1 MNATEIQAT
10 GQRTF
15 PGNDK
20 LGTAVEWLLLALIFV
35 SYTRLSDALIRE
47 YGLFSVAE
55 IIIALLAAFFAI
67 RWLTGP
73 VPATPARLPLPI
85 ILLAIYGLI
94 AFASLLYAR
103 DQERVVAALEDY
115 AKDAFIAMLVVL
127 SLRRATTLR
136 LVVWIMLA
144 AGLVMGGIGLYQQ
157 MTGNFE
163 QSILGLGTA
172 NIQQIVGRT
181 SDYRIA
187 GPVGDPNFF
196 AQIMLVLVPLA
207 VDRLWHEKRF
217 ILKAM
222 AALALVVSI
231 LTIVFTFS
239 RGAFLGLFVMFLA
252 ILIYYRPRPS
262 AILFVLLLF
271 IPLLYL
277 LPQPYIQRLATISD
291 ILPWSSE
298 APRELALRGRL
309 SELAVGWQMFQDHP
323 FMGVGLNNYPA
334 HYLDYSGSVGLDPR
348 LEARS
353 THNLYLQVATETGLL
368 GLVAFGAILWLAFR
382 GLLRSPAEFRRLA
395 LDDAAEITR
404 AFTIGL
410 IGYFVA
416 ATFLH
421 AAYPRYMWL
430 LLGIAFAIP
439 NIVRHERQVGQ
450 G

>member
-1 MNATEIQAT
+1 M
-10 GQRTF
+10 
-15 PGNDK
+15 
-20 LGTAVEWLLLALIFV
+20 GTAIEWLFLALIFV

-55 IIIALLAAFFAI
+55 LIIALLTIVLAA
-67 RWLTGP
+67 RWLTRP
-73 VPATPARLPLPI
+73 ISSTPDRLPLPI
-85 ILLAIYGLI
+85 LLLAIYGLI
-94 AFASLLYAR
+94 AFASLFYAR
-103 DQERVVAALEDY
+103 DQARVVEALEDF
-115 AKDAFIAMLVVL
+115 AKDAFIAMLVVF

-136 LVVWIMLA
+136 LAIWILLA
-144 AGLVMGGIGLYQQ
+144 TGLVMGGIGLYQQ

-163 QSILGLGTA
+163 QNILGLGTA
-172 NIQQIVGRT
+172 SIQQIVGRT

-207 VDRLWHEKRF
+207 IERLWHEKRLF
-217 ILKAM
+217 LRMA
-222 AALALVVSI
+222 AALALVVSL

-239 RGAFLGLFVMFLA
+239 RGAFLGLFVMFLV

-262 AILFVLLLF
+262 AILIALLLF

-277 LPQPYIQRLATISD
+277 LPQTYIQRLETISN

-323 FMGVGLNNYPA
+323 FLGVGLNNYPA

-353 THNLYLQVATETGLL
+353 AHNLYLQVATETGLL
-368 GLVAFGAILWLAFR
+368 GLLAFGAILWLAFR
-382 GLLRSPAEFRRLA
+382 VLLRAPAEFRRLA
-395 LDDAAEITR
+395 LDDTAEIAR

-410 IGYFVA
+410 VGYFVA

-439 NIVRHERQVGQ
+439 NIVRHERQARQ
-450 G
+450 T

>member
-1 MNATEIQAT
+1 M
-10 GQRTF
+10 
-15 PGNDK
+15 
-20 LGTAVEWLLLALIFV
+20 GTAIEWLFLALIFV

-55 IIIALLAAFFAI
+55 LIIALLTIVLAA
-67 RWLTGP
+67 RWLTRP
-73 VPATPARLPLPI
+73 ISSTPDRLPLPI
-85 ILLAIYGLI
+85 LLLAIYGLI
-94 AFASLLYAR
+94 AFASLFYAR
-103 DQERVVAALEDY
+103 DQARVVEALEDF
-115 AKDAFIAMLVVL
+115 AKDAFIAMLVVF

-136 LVVWIMLA
+136 LAIWILLA
-144 AGLVMGGIGLYQQ
+144 TGLVMGGIGLYQQ

-163 QSILGLGTA
+163 QNILGLGTA
-172 NIQQIVGRT
+172 SIQQIVGRT

-207 VDRLWHEKRF
+207 IERLWHEKRLF
-217 ILKAM
+217 LRMA
-222 AALALVVSI
+222 AALALVVSL

-239 RGAFLGLFVMFLA
+239 RGAFLGLFVMFLV

-262 AILFVLLLF
+262 AILIALLLF

-277 LPQPYIQRLATISD
+277 LPQTYIQRLETISN
-291 ILPWSSE
+291 ILPWRSE

-323 FMGVGLNNYPA
+323 FLGVGLNNYPA

-353 THNLYLQVATETGLL
+353 AHNLYLQVATETGLL
-368 GLVAFGAILWLAFR
+368 GLLAFGAILWLAFR
-382 GLLRSPAEFRRLA
+382 GLLRAPAEFRRLA
-395 LDDAAEITR
+395 LDDTAEIAR
-404 AFTIGL
+404 AFAIGL
-410 IGYFVA
+410 VGYFVA

-439 NIVRHERQVGQ
+439 NIVRHERQARQ
-450 G
+450 T

>member
-1 MNATEIQAT
+1 M
-10 GQRTF
+10 
-15 PGNDK
+15 
-20 LGTAVEWLLLALIFV
+20 GTAIEWLFLALIFV

-55 IIIALLAAFFAI
+55 LIIALLTIVLAA
-67 RWLTGP
+67 RWLTRP
-73 VPATPARLPLPI
+73 ISSTPDRLPLPI
-85 ILLAIYGLI
+85 LLLAIYGLI
-94 AFASLLYAR
+94 AFASLFYAR
-103 DQERVVAALEDY
+103 DQARVVEALEDF
-115 AKDAFIAMLVVL
+115 AKDAFIAMLVVF

-136 LVVWIMLA
+136 LAIWILLA

-163 QSILGLGTA
+163 QNILGLGTA
-172 NIQQIVGRT
+172 SIQQIVGRT

-207 VDRLWHEKRF
+207 IERLWHEKRLF
-217 ILKAM
+217 LRMA
-222 AALALVVSI
+222 AALALVVSL

-239 RGAFLGLFVMFLA
+239 RGAFLGLFVMFLV

-262 AILFVLLLF
+262 AILIALLLF

-277 LPQPYIQRLATISD
+277 LPQTYIQRLETISN

-323 FMGVGLNNYPA
+323 FLGVGLNNYPA

-353 THNLYLQVATETGLL
+353 AHNLYLQVATETGLL
-368 GLVAFGAILWLAFR
+368 GLLAFGAILWLAFR
-382 GLLRSPAEFRRLA
+382 GLLRAPAEFRRLA
-395 LDDAAEITR
+395 LDDTAEIAR

-410 IGYFVA
+410 VGYFVA

-439 NIVRHERQVGQ
+439 NIVRHERQARQ
-450 G
+450 T